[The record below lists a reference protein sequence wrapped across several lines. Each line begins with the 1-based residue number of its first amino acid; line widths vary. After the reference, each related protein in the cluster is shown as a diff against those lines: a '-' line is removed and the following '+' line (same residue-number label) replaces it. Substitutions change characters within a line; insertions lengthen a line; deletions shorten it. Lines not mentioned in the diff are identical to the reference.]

1 MEFTRGKMGISPTG
15 VPVDNKIRRHPEFCI
30 FGSFEDHA
38 NSELEIRSM
47 QKMNGGSLD
56 DVARFRTKFTAI
68 AHPSHGF
75 CGPMNEGKADLLLS
89 HAEDPDGPMMIERV
103 RTWNRMYH
111 EHGRSTL
118 GFGFYLLKVEN
129 EHPT

>member
-1 MEFTRGKMGISPTG
+1 
-15 VPVDNKIRRHPEFCI
+15 
-30 FGSFEDHA
+30 
-38 NSELEIRSM
+38 
-47 QKMNGGSLD
+47 
-56 DVARFRTKFTAI
+56 
-68 AHPSHGF
+68 
-75 CGPMNEGKADLLLS
+75 MNEGNADLLLS